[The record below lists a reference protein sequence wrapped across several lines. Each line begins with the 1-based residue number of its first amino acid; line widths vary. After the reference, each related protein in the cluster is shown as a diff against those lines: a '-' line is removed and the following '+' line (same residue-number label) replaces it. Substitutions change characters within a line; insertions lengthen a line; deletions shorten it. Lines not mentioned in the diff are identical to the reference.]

1 MRVDASS
8 KTSKVLKVKVVILT
22 GSLLLCVC
30 VCIHIHNIY
39 IYSLFIHIYTHT
51 YLYVWKEKSKPQ
63 QVIRGS
69 EMVNVNAI
77 SISLMWPFGV
87 TLRGGLQLSDK
98 TLEPVIHSVTTPG
111 TEQSAAPET
120 GKAANEKSACFSVA
134 KEEREKSSPR
144 SPSSSQSSES
154 PIIQEPEE
162 PELHQDDVSPRRTSL
177 VIVESTDEQP
187 EKLGSGYEEES
198 LEKVNTNFSS
208 K

>member
-1 MRVDASS
+1 MTLWSHPGSRV
-8 KTSKVLKVKVVILT
+8 
-22 GSLLLCVC
+22 
-30 VCIHIHNIY
+30 
-39 IYSLFIHIYTHT
+39 
-51 YLYVWKEKSKPQ
+51 
-63 QVIRGS
+63 
-69 EMVNVNAI
+69 
-77 SISLMWPFGV
+77 
-87 TLRGGLQLSDK
+87 GLQLSDK
-98 TLEPVIHSVTTPG
+98 TLEPVIHSVTTP
-111 TEQSAAPET
+111 EQSAAAET
-120 GKAANEKSACFSVA
+120 GKAASEKSACFSVA

-144 SPSSSQSSES
+144 SPSSSQSGES